1 MKGHEK
7 FLIATGFAAFI
18 LSIVFAVITVF
29 SFIGTIRRE
38 VDTKDLEARI
48 ESGFDYLRDNDF
60 LGINVNGDSVS
71 VDVPGIDIDVDV

>member
-29 SFIGTIRRE
+29 SFIGAVRMQ
-38 VDTKDLEARI
+38 VDTTDLHNRI
-48 ESGFDYLRDNDF
+48 ESGIDF
-60 LGINVNGDSVS
+60 LRENTFFDTDASFGF
-71 VDVPGIDIDVDV
+71 